1 MLGKLKHFLRE
12 SWLLIAASFFFGL
25 LIAAT
30 NAALAAR
37 IEMNKITKLT
47 SLAEGLLPDAK
58 GFAPLKEPFE
68 VRALDGRTEPATI
81 YRAVAGNETAGW
93 VFRVTGSGFS
103 DKIEMVVAADASF
116 EKLAGFDVLASSET
130 PGFGDQI
137 KEPFF
142 RNEFAGAPAD
152 RFMLAN
158 AGSRE
163 QYDSTIVAISGAT
176 VSSTAV
182 VEAMNVYVPQ
192 IKEQLQQKGLIG
204 HGNQP

>member
-1 MLGKLKHFLRE
+1 VLPKLKHFLRE

-37 IEMNKITKLT
+37 IEMNKTTKLT
-47 SLAEGLLPDAK
+47 SLAAGLLPDAK
-58 GFAPLKEPFE
+58 GFAPLQEPFE
-68 VRALDGRTEPATI
+68 VRALDGRAEPATI
-81 YRAVAGNETAGW
+81 YRAVAGDETAGW

-103 DKIEMVVAADASF
+103 DKIEMVVATDASF
-116 EKLAGFDVLASSET
+116 EKLAGFDVLASNET

-152 RFMLAN
+152 HFMLAN

-182 VEAMNVYVPQ
+182 VEAMNHYLPQ
-192 IKEQLQQKGLIG
+192 FKEQLEQKGLIG
-204 HGNQP
+204 NGNEP